1 MLGAVVAACLLLP
14 AAFLVSSVSLAL
26 PSARSAIE
34 ERLARLTG
42 GPVRVEGEA
51 RFSLFPRAS
60 VSLVDVRIGTAA
72 GEEAL
77 ALDVDRIDADFDLV
91 SALFGRTEID
101 RVTLVR
107 PELVAL
113 GPVVA
118 AVPAAAPPAAPA
130 APRTS
135 EPTAPA
141 DRQVDT
147 RRASDLA
154 AFFLSRFEGLHE
166 LHVRDGLF
174 RLAGRGGGVSN
185 VNLAFEWAGGGAPAI
200 VDGSYVWNGQPT
212 EIDGRFDSPLDFLA
226 GTPSAL
232 ALQVSSPALELGF
245 SGSGAAGDS
254 LHLAGG
260 LRVAAPSLSR
270 AIRWLGTRQLTLP
283 DIGAVSL
290 ETQIQLVSDRV
301 SFGAAQ
307 LDLGGNEARGALEAI
322 LPRGGAR
329 ASLSGTLAF
338 DRLDFGVL
346 SQAIAPTPRTL
357 IDLER
362 PIRSSFIRALDMDL
376 RLSARRATLGRASA
390 SEVAATVKMAS
401 GVGVIDVGDMAVLG
415 GRGQM
420 RVTLDARA
428 DVPTLIVTAGVRDA
442 GVGEVAALVNEPLP
456 FASGSALIG
465 ATLRSPAGNWGQIL
479 ASNRGEFT
487 AEIRDG
493 ALQGIDAALLKSAGR
508 HALDFSVASAGA
520 PFQSIRIKAQSLGT
534 RVRFDDIAAVMQDGE
549 IAASGQFDLRG
560 DGLQIAGNMQS
571 PRIEAS
577 GRQDSFTTSQ
587 PLRFTLRGEWPKP
600 VMTVGSPAEPI

>member
-1 MLGAVVAACLLLP
+1 
-14 AAFLVSSVSLAL
+14 
-26 PSARSAIE
+26 
-34 ERLARLTG
+34 
-42 GPVRVEGEA
+42 
-51 RFSLFPRAS
+51 
-60 VSLVDVRIGTAA
+60 
-72 GEEAL
+72 
-77 ALDVDRIDADFDLV
+77 
-91 SALFGRTEID
+91 
-101 RVTLVR
+101 
-107 PELVAL
+107 
-113 GPVVA
+113 
-118 AVPAAAPPAAPA
+118 
-130 APRTS
+130 
-135 EPTAPA
+135 
-141 DRQVDT
+141 
-147 RRASDLA
+147 
-154 AFFLSRFEGLHE
+154 
-166 LHVRDGLF
+166 
-174 RLAGRGGGVSN
+174 
-185 VNLAFEWAGGGAPAI
+185 
-200 VDGSYVWNGQPT
+200 DGSYVWNGQPT

-232 ALQVSSPALELGF
+232 ALQMSSPALELGF

-270 AIRWLGTRQLTLP
+270 AIRWLGTSQLTLP

-329 ASLSGTLAF
+329 ANLSGTLAF

-362 PIRSSFIRALDMDL
+362 PIRSTFIRALDMDL
-376 RLSARRATLGRASA
+376 RLSARQATLGRASA

-428 DVPTLIVTAGVRDA
+428 DVPTLLVTAGVRDA
-442 GVGEVAALVNEPLP
+442 GVGEVAALANEPLP
-456 FASGSALIG
+456 FASGSAEIR

-487 AEIRDG
+487 AEIRNG

-508 HALDFSVASAGA
+508 HPLDFSVASAGA

-571 PRIEAS
+571 PRVEAS